1 MRNQQKRTA
10 RVFGVMVTERSRLEE
25 RPTYQQV
32 LTKFDFL
39 PKNAGVAEAW
49 AMWQRV
55 CSDERV
61 KKLAQEMER
70 PAHRSLVSVTAGF
83 KFYAAVLEA
92 MSARSLSRLRA
103 QITDR
108 KPKGNEE

>member
-1 MRNQQKRTA
+1 MRKRHYKEKRPVRLGAMAPA
-10 RVFGVMVTERSRLEE
+10 RNRTDDQ
-25 RPTYQQV
+25 PTYQRV

-39 PKNAGVAEAW
+39 PKNAGIADAW

-55 CSDERV
+55 CSADRV

-70 PAHRSLVSVTAGF
+70 PAHRSLASVTAGF
-83 KFYAAVLEA
+83 NLYAAVLEA

-103 QITDR
+103 QI
-108 KPKGNEE
+108 